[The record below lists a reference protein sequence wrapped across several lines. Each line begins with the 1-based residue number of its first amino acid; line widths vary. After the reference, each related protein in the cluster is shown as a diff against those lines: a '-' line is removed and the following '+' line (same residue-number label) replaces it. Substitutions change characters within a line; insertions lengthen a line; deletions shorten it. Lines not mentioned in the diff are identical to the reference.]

1 MQMRFF
7 YFLIFALF
15 LSFDCHAQSNGSI
28 RIKNVLA
35 PQTFKISSHPI
46 LAPTASFTD
55 ENGEKTSL
63 IDFRGKIVLLNIWS
77 TSCAQCVVELPM
89 LDRLQ
94 KDMGGVKF
102 HVIALSSDLEPLPVL
117 KRFWIKRGIKHLK
130 IYMDTQARFS
140 QAAGVKGLPT
150 TFLID
155 EKGREVGRIRGIV
168 EWDGPKIK
176 AQIRELIRKAKE
188 KEKKERELTKE
199 NISPSTGS
207 ENIFEEK
214 NTSPPADSVP
224 PPPVRP
230 IEEIQSWFK

>member
-1 MQMRFF
+1 
-7 YFLIFALF
+7 
-15 LSFDCHAQSNGSI
+15 
-28 RIKNVLA
+28 
-35 PQTFKISSHPI
+35 
-46 LAPTASFTD
+46 
-55 ENGEKTSL
+55 
-63 IDFRGKIVLLNIWS
+63 
-77 TSCAQCVVELPM
+77 
-89 LDRLQ
+89 
-94 KDMGGVKF
+94 
-102 HVIALSSDLEPLPVL
+102 
-117 KRFWIKRGIKHLK
+117 
-130 IYMDTQARFS
+130 MDTQARFS

-188 KEKKERELTKE
+188 NEKKERELTKE